1 MIAIAGFADR
11 VPAGDFALVEAL
23 EQLGHTAELAVWNDP
38 AVAWARYDSVV
49 IRSCWDYHLQTER
62 FLRWLS
68 SLEAPVVNSTTLIRW
83 NIDKRYLRQ
92 LKVAL
97 PETVWLEG
105 KDSVDVSQI
114 CAARNWSA
122 AVVKPFIS
130 GGAYKTEIMLEGLAN
145 GPAIVQ
151 EYLPSIEAGEWS
163 LMYFGGVYSHAVLK
177 KPASGDFRVQ
187 LHFGGSE
194 TPAEPPSEVRKFG
207 ETVMANLPEPAPLA
221 RVDIVMCPR
230 RGPLLMELEVIE
242 PELFL
247 STSQGSA
254 AKAAKAILDFLG

>member
-23 EQLGHTAELAVWNDP
+23 QQLGHTAELAVWNDA

-49 IRSCWDYHLQTER
+49 IRSCWDYHLEPDR

-68 SLEAPVVNSTTLIRW
+68 SLETPVVNSKNLIHW

-92 LKVAL
+92 LNVAL
-97 PETVWLEG
+97 PETVWVE
-105 KDSVDVSQI
+105 DEAPIDVGQI
-114 CAARNWSA
+114 CSARDWSA

-130 GGAYKTEIMLEGLAN
+130 GGAYKTEIMREGLAN

-177 KPASGDFRVQ
+177 TPASGDFRVQ

-194 TPAEPPSEVRKFG
+194 TPVEPPFEVRTFA
-207 ETVMANLPEPAPLA
+207 ETVMANLPEPAPIA
-221 RVDIVMCPR
+221 RVDIVVCKR

-247 STSQGSA
+247 STSHGA
-254 AKAAKAILDFLG
+254 ATKAAQAILDFLG